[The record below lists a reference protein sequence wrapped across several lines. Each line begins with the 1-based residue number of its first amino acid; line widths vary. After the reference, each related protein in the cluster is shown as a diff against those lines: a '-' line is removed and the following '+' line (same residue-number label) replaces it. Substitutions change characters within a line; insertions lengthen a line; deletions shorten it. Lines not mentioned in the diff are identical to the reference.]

1 MMDFHV
7 KDPTDHGQG
16 PTDHGPGKD
25 TGMDIIT
32 LLFLAAGLS
41 MDAFA
46 VSICKGLA
54 MRKLS
59 IKKCSIVGLWFGSF
73 QGLMPLAGYV
83 MGIQFASY
91 IDTFSSWIAFFL
103 LSFLGA
109 NMVREAW
116 LTKDEKDSEDADLGI
131 REMFLLSIATSID
144 ALAVGITF
152 ACIPVQIS
160 TALSPFLNTLTGC
173 LLIALTTFSFSAV
186 GVGIGNVFGARYKK
200 WAETVGGIILIL
212 LGIKMLL

>member
-1 MMDFHV
+1 MMDFHI
-7 KDPTDHGQG
+7 KG
-16 PTDHGPGKD
+16 PTKHEPGKD
-25 TGMDIIT
+25 TKMDIIT

-59 IKKCSIVGLWFGSF
+59 IKKCSVVGLWFGSF
-73 QGLMPLAGYV
+73 QGLMPLAGYM

-91 IDTFSSWIAFFL
+91 INTFSSWIAFLL

-109 NMVREAW
+109 NMIREAW
-116 LTKDEKDSEDADLGI
+116 MPEDEKTSEDANLGI

-160 TALSPFLNTLTGC
+160 TAMSPFLNTLAGC
-173 LLIALTTFSFSAV
+173 LLIALTTFILSAV

-200 WAETVGGIILIL
+200 WAETAGGIILIL

>member
-1 MMDFHV
+1 MMNFHV
-7 KDPTDHGQG
+7 KGPTDHGQG

-59 IKKCSIVGLWFGSF
+59 IRKCSIVGLWFGSF

-83 MGIQFASY
+83 MGIQFTSY

-186 GVGIGNVFGARYKK
+186 GVGIGNVFGVRYKK

>member
-1 MMDFHV
+1 MH
-7 KDPTDHGQG
+7 K
-16 PTDHGPGKD
+16 PGKD
-25 TGMDIIT
+25 TKMDIIT
-32 LLFLAAGLS
+32 LLFLAVGLS

-91 IDTFSSWIAFFL
+91 VDTFSSWIAFLL

-109 NMVREAW
+109 NMIRETW
-116 LTKDEKDSEDADLGI
+116 QPENEKDSEDADLGI

-160 TALSPFLNTLTGC
+160 TAMSPFLNTLTGC
-173 LLIALTTFSFSAV
+173 FLIALTTFILSAV
-186 GVGIGNVFGARYKK
+186 GVGIGNIFGARYKK
-200 WAETVGGIILIL
+200 WAETAGGIILIL

>member
-7 KDPTDHGQG
+7 KGPTDHGQG
-16 PTDHGPGKD
+16 PTDHGPGKG

-59 IKKCSIVGLWFGSF
+59 IRKCSIVGLWFGSF

-83 MGIQFASY
+83 MGIQFTSY

-186 GVGIGNVFGARYKK
+186 GVGIGNVFGVRYKK